1 MIYYYFVY
9 RVYSADERNY
19 SLHNSRLYGWTH
31 NKSIL
36 KAFLKQRN
44 NRKYFA
50 EKHSEDEIS
59 EMFSENKLFNE
70 NMIDYINIRSATSG
84 EEFMLF
90 TTLQELTECEHR
102 IQQYFEDLSS
112 FTTLQVK
119 GEKIPYYV
127 NMVLSLRED
136 YLDALNTIG
145 YNPKEIN
152 ILYDDAEYD
161 YRIDSAFDMD
171 SGHIIWNPLSNPKH
185 STRFIYTLES
195 FIKVLKDDM

>member
-1 MIYYYFVY
+1 
-9 RVYSADERNY
+9 VYSADERNY

-36 KAFLKQRN
+36 KAFLRQRDQN
-44 NRKYFA
+44 KYST

-59 EMFSENKLFNE
+59 EMFSENRLFSE
-70 NMIDYINIRSATSG
+70 NMIDYINVRSAASG

-90 TTLQELTECEHR
+90 TTLQELNECEHR
-102 IQQYFEDLSS
+102 IRRYFEDLSS
-112 FTTLQVK
+112 FTYLKTK

-136 YLDALNTIG
+136 YLDALSAIG

-152 ILYDDAEYD
+152 ILYDDAESEYD
-161 YRIDSAFDMD
+161 YRMDNAFDMD
-171 SGHIIWNPLSNPKH
+171 SGHIVWNPLDDIKH
-185 STRFIYTLES
+185 STRFIYSLES
-195 FIKVLKDDM
+195 FIKVLKDDL